1 MEIPM
6 KTKKEKKATKVA
18 ILPKRVIPIVAILPK
33 MAIPMAEI
41 RAKKVKVNPTVHHS
55 HPKMKKPLIN

>member
-18 ILPKRVIPIVAILPK
+18 ILPKRVIPIVESLPK
-33 MAIPMAEI
+33 MAEI
-41 RAKKVKVNPTVHHS
+41 RAKRVKVNPIVHHS
-55 HPKMKKPLIN
+55 HPKMKML